1 MKLNSVITDWNM
13 RDQITKGTELRE
25 ELRTPMSQRKIVV
38 PSRTDPYEMNFRS
51 SYINLGEGCYQRKN
65 SK

>member
-1 MKLNSVITDWNM
+1 M

-38 PSRTDPYEMNFRS
+38 PRRTDPYEMNFRS